1 MKELN
6 EILLNSMTNIWS
18 NQAYVHVFDCDYIT
32 FKKAGNMFERM
43 EIAEYIY
50 EGVEKTSYK
59 KFTREDDTRAG
70 HRNQNRG
77 QASSSHN

>member
-1 MKELN
+1 
-6 EILLNSMTNIWS
+6 
-18 NQAYVHVFDCDYIT
+18 
-32 FKKAGNMFERM
+32 MFERM